1 MPSGPGLS
9 VFEAARPSRV
19 TVTAFGYLWPIET
32 GSAFQWLGAVGIDY
46 DSLHGVFPGLATD
59 DCLDDLWELREL
71 GDFDKRCTLAARAAL
86 GRAAGKDWWWALNMT
101 KKILGGWPIMNGI
114 MLREGISPRDLEL
127 SDYLDSVYSLLWE
140 RSKDEDRM
148 KLDIELAML
157 PKGVR
162 VKQSSAAKKAM
173 LAAFAAD

>member
-9 VFEAARPSRV
+9 VLEAARPSQI
-19 TVTAFGYLWPIET
+19 TVTAFTYTWPIERDT
-32 GSAFQWLGAVGIDY
+32 AFRWLGAIGLDY
-46 DSLHGVFPGLATD
+46 DSLHGVFPGLVED
-59 DCLDDLWELREL
+59 DCLDDLWELSDA

-86 GRAAGKDWWWALNMT
+86 GRAAGKDWWWALNLS
-101 KKILGGWPIMNGI
+101 KRILGGWPIMNGI
-114 MLREGISPRDLEL
+114 MLREGINPKELEL

-140 RSKDEDRM
+140 RGKDEDRM
-148 KLDIELAML
+148 RLDVELSVL